1 MKKLLIDYYRR
12 CVPYCFIKL
21 SDERYTALNRYYK
34 PLDRGPEFMPERLS
48 REEFINEL
56 ENYPDKSVV
65 TFSREEID
73 NLKVKVVDDYD
84 YFFLYDDSNSP
95 YLNMSNKNA
104 YNRFIDSNEK
114 IKYII

>member
-1 MKKLLIDYYRR
+1 
-12 CVPYCFIKL
+12 
-21 SDERYTALNRYYK
+21 
-34 PLDRGPEFMPERLS
+34 MPERLS
-48 REEFINEL
+48 QEDYINEL

-95 YLNMSNKNA
+95 YLNMQNKNA
-104 YNRFIDSNEK
+104 YDRLIASNK
-114 IKYII
+114 KLNT